1 MSLGRSWKHGERR
14 AREAWLVA
22 ALCLLPTACAGR
34 TAKPAESPLGQEQ
47 RAEIESLRSQLAER
61 DRRLNQLESRLS
73 LLEASQRELRYALA
87 EGGREHPRESI
98 TIGEREASASSSS
111 RSTRATRTSVEP
123 SHAEPRPVL
132 RLYEERSSKA
142 SLTGAV
148 EEVRTESSPSSSSR
162 PALMPVPEVSER
174 LPIAPV
180 PSLNSLAHMEPAPAV
195 DPTEQYRRAIDL
207 VRQREFPQALRVLDD
222 FLAQFARDPRAAKAM
237 FWRGEV
243 LFAQRD
249 YAAALGSYQNALSRE
264 PRGEKAADALLKIG
278 LCHRHLGASERAQ
291 EAMRRLRTEFPES
304 AAARLL
310 SEEDA

>member
-1 MSLGRSWKHGERR
+1 MSLGRSWKRGEPR

-22 ALCLLPTACAGR
+22 ALCLLPAACAGR
-34 TAKPAESPLGQEQ
+34 TSKPAESSLGQAQ
-47 RAEIESLRSQLAER
+47 RAELDSLRTQLAER
-61 DRRLNQLESRLS
+61 ERRLNQLESRLS

-87 EGGREHPRESI
+87 EGVRERPRESV
-98 TIGEREASASSSS
+98 TIGEREASAAPS
-111 RSTRATRTSVEP
+111 RPARVSRTSAEA
-123 SHAEPRPVL
+123 SREEPRPVL
-132 RLYEERSSKA
+132 RLYEERSSKV
-142 SLTGAV
+142 SSGGAGV
-148 EEVRTESSPSSSSR
+148 ETNDHAPSSSR
-162 PALMPVPEVSER
+162 AGLMPVPEVSER

-180 PSLNSLAHMEPAPAV
+180 PSLSSLAHLEATPV

-207 VRQREFPQALRVLDD
+207 VRQREFPQALRVLED
-222 FLAQFARDPRAAKAM
+222 FLARFERDPRAAKVM

-249 YAAALGSYQNALSRE
+249 YAAALVAYQNSLSRE
-264 PRGEKAADALLKIG
+264 PRGEKAADSLLKIG

-291 EAMRRLRTEFPES
+291 EAMQRLRAQFPES